1 MEERMYMDDEM
12 EIDLKQL
19 LLFVLK
25 KWKVILLFVLI
36 GALIGA
42 GFGMMKAKPEASQYN
57 EEKAVLYAAYEK
69 AMEDYEAQTLH
80 NAQSALY
87 QLNPNAMYSSVR
99 TYLLSAQSEAQ
110 LGEMSRQLTAVVQDE
125 ALLAEMADVC
135 GLNGD
140 ITAAASL
147 VSFTTEKMQSAEI
160 GSYLTLTVSA
170 PSKQSSL
177 AMDGIVKAKLDA
189 ASALLKKSYGDT
201 ACQLVSDVQKYGY
214 AENVFKAQQA
224 GNNTMSY
231 KKTLRDN
238 AKAML
243 TADEITYYSGNP
255 TPDVQELAASAKI
268 KTIAKWAVIAAV
280 VVAFLAA
287 CCYCVVYLFNGT
299 LKTAEELR
307 CVFGLY
313 IISYLNTS
321 SKGKKTLA
329 ERLLTGGEMPLNT
342 TEYLFGAVEALGAEK
357 TLLCGNAAVPAVADV
372 KQQLL
377 ERFPALTAADNLATD
392 DQAIAAASEAEGV
405 IMVVQLW
412 HTTTDELKR
421 EMEIVRKL
429 KKTVKGV
436 VVLKA

>member
-1 MEERMYMDDEM
+1 MEERMYVDDEM

-69 AMEDYEAQTLH
+69 AMEDYEAQAVANVH
-80 NAQSALY
+80 SALT
-87 QLNPNAMYSSVR
+87 QMDPNAMYSTVR
-99 TYLLSAQSEAQ
+99 TYLLSGENELVLSKMIRQYEAV
-110 LGEMSRQLTAVVQDE
+110 LQDE
-125 ALLAEMADVC
+125 TARKEVADICGLRDQFAAAEKMVSVSTKLFGDSETAAYLVVTATTPTEESRVQMNALLAAKFDP
-135 GLNGD
+135 
-140 ITAAASL
+140 ITINL
-147 VSFTTEKMQSAEI
+147 
-160 GSYLTLTVSA
+160 
-170 PSKQSSL
+170 KQL
-177 AMDGIVKAKLDA
+177 
-189 ASALLKKSYGDT
+189 YGDT
-201 ACQLVSDVQKYGY
+201 SCELISEVQQYGY
-214 AENVFKAQQA
+214 SANLVEAQKTVNNVL
-224 GNNTMSY
+224 NY

-243 TADEITYYSGNP
+243 TADEITYYSSNP

-287 CCYCVVYLFNGT
+287 GCYCVVYLFNGT

-307 CVFGLY
+307 SAFGLY
-313 IISYLNTS
+313 IISYLNTT

-357 TLLCGNAAVPAVADV
+357 TLLCGNAAVPAVAGV

>member
-1 MEERMYMDDEM
+1 MEERMYMEEDM

-25 KWKVILLFVLI
+25 KWKIILLFVLI

-42 GFGMMKAKPEASQYN
+42 GFGMMKAEPDSSKYN
-57 EEKAVLYAAYEK
+57 AEKAMLYAAYEK
-69 AMEDYEAQTLH
+69 AIADYEAQTLQ

-87 QLNPNAMYSSVR
+87 QINPNAMYSSVR
-99 TYLLSAQSEAQ
+99 TYQLTASSEAA
-110 LGEMSRQLTAVVQDE
+110 LSEMTRQLTSVLQDE
-125 ALLAEMADVC
+125 ALLRELADAC

-140 ITAAASL
+140 INAAGSL
-147 VSFTTEKMQSAEI
+147 VTFASEKMQGDAITSC
-160 GSYLTLTVSA
+160 LTLTISA
-170 PSKQSSL
+170 PTEESRMAMEAILKTRLEPAADLIRKNYGSL
-177 AMDGIVKAKLDA
+177 A
-189 ASALLKKSYGDT
+189 
-201 ACQLVSDVQKYGY
+201 CQVISDVQQFGY
-214 AENVFKAQQA
+214 AENVFKAQEA
-224 GNNTMSY
+224 GNESMEY

-255 TPDVQELAASAKI
+255 TPDAQEISASAKI

-287 CCYCVVYLFNGT
+287 GCYCVVYLFNGT

-307 CVFGLY
+307 SVFGLY
-313 IISYLNTS
+313 IISYLDTAA
-321 SKGKKTLA
+321 KGKKTLYDRMA
-329 ERLLTGGEMPLNT
+329 DSGEMPLNT
-342 TEYLFGAVEALGAEK
+342 TEYLFSAVEALGDEK
-357 TLLCGNAAVPAVADV
+357 TLLCGNASVSAIVDV

-377 ERFPALTAADNLATD
+377 DRFPALTSADNLATD
-392 DQAIAAASEAEGV
+392 DQAITAASEAESV
-405 IMVVQLW
+405 IVVVQLW
-412 HTTTDELKR
+412 HTRLDELKR
-421 EMEIVRKL
+421 EMEIIRKL